1 MSEENINIPNEYR
14 PLSAWGYIGYS
25 LLFRIP
31 LAGFIF
37 AIVFALDDTYIARR
51 NYARSNLLFL
61 LILIILALLIIII
74 FFVVLGLIGVG
85 VSSSLN

>member
-37 AIVFALDDTYIARR
+37 AIVG
-51 NYARSNLLFL
+51 S
-61 LILIILALLIIII
+61 IILY
-74 FFVVLGLIGVG
+74 FT
-85 VSSSLN
+85 